1 MCTPLVSS
9 PEIPTLG
16 KLLDRLGGISAD
28 RVRYFPLP
36 GTATVADVAEIHDRE
51 GRTCELIDGALVQKA
66 TGFYESMIAG
76 AIASALRAFVVPR
89 KLGYVTGEA
98 GTTQILLNLV
108 RVPDVAFV
116 SRDRL
121 PHGLPREPVPL
132 LVPDLAVEVLSV
144 SNTPRE
150 MDRKRSEYFEAGVRL
165 CWCVDIRA
173 RTVAVYTSPE
183 NPQIFTEQQTLDG
196 GDVLPGFTLPLAPL
210 FAELDQ

>member
-1 MCTPLVSS
+1 MANLLVSS

-51 GRTCELIDGALVQKA
+51 GRTCELIDGVLVEKQM
-66 TGFYESMIAG
+66 GWNESMIAG
-76 AIASALRAFVVPR
+76 AIISALRAFVMPR

-98 GTTQILLNLV
+98 GTTQIVLDLV
-108 RVPDVAFV
+108 RIPDVAFV
-116 SRDRL
+116 SRARL

-132 LVPDLAVEVLSV
+132 LVPDLAVEVLSL

-150 MDRKRSEYFEAGVRL
+150 MDRKRREYFESGVRL
-165 CWCVDIRA
+165 CWCVDIRT
-173 RTVAVYTSPE
+173 RTVAVYTSPGD
-183 NPQIFTEQQTLDG
+183 PQVFTEQQTLNG
-196 GDVLPGFTLPLAPL
+196 GDVLPEFILPLASL
-210 FAELDQ
+210 FAELDD